1 MYYEMF
7 DELCKFKDVRPGTVA
22 RETGIS
28 TATITAWKQGK
39 YTPKADKLTKI
50 AEYFGLTLDEF
61 IYACTAYPNA
71 RFIHDEKTGNTLEL
85 SPQDFLADLI
95 AEKYYSEHGFYEHQE
110 TAKMAQEM
118 KDNSELRLLFDAAK
132 DASPEDLKTVRDMLL
147 LLKERRNAD

>member
-71 RFIHDEKTGNTLEL
+71 RFIHDLRHYAASALHAAGVPSQYIQKRGGWSSDYVMKRVYIDT
-85 SPQDFLADLI
+85 I
-95 AEKYYSEHGFYEHQE
+95 SEEEQRINRE
-110 TAKMAQEM
+110 I
-118 KDNSELRLLFDAAK
+118 
-132 DASPEDLKTVRDMLL
+132 
-147 LLKERRNAD
+147 ERRINGILSE